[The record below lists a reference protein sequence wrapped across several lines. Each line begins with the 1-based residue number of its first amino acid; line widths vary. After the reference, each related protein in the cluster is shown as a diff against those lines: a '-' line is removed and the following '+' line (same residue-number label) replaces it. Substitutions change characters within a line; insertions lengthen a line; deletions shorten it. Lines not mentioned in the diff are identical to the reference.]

1 MNSRPYS
8 REGWLRLDP
17 VARRLISVRFLRSVA
32 QGALSVDFTLYL
44 RALNFTAAEIGLLLM
59 AGGLAGAVLSVF
71 IGMASDRAERR
82 TFLLVYEAGLA
93 LGTALVILIPG
104 AFVLYVV
111 AGLFGFGRGA
121 NGASGPFA
129 PAEQAWL
136 AQTIPGQERGMVFS
150 FNAALQFWGMG
161 LGALL
166 AAILPHV
173 WPGAGGP
180 AAYNTV
186 FLLNLTVAMVNF
198 WQIKGLREQPAPA
211 ATSTAEPEE
220 ARVAA
225 RENKAMATLV
235 AVNMI
240 NSLGVGLVAPIL
252 PYWFA
257 VRYGVGPDAI
267 GPVYFLTF
275 LLTGLASLV
284 VGRYSEKAGLVRS
297 IVLPRLAG
305 VVLMVAMA
313 FMPTYGLSAGLYLLR
328 SVLNRGSVGARQ
340 AFGLGL
346 VRDRRRGLA
355 SSLNAVSWSVPSSL
369 GPALSGWLLEM
380 GPLFWPFVLAAMLQL
395 SYVVLFKKLLGRYE
409 GGPAPQE
416 SA

>member
-1 MNSRPYS
+1 MDRRPYT
-8 REGWLRLDP
+8 REGWRRLDP
-17 VARRLISVRFLRSVA
+17 VARRLISVRFLRSIA

-44 RALNFTAAEIGLLLM
+44 RARDFSAAEIGLLLM
-59 AGGLAGAVLSVF
+59 AGGLAGAALSIL

-93 LGTALVILIPG
+93 LGTALVILLP
-104 AFVLYVV
+104 ATAVLYTV

-136 AQTIPGQERGMVFS
+136 AQTIPGNERGLVFS

-166 AAILPHV
+166 AAALPRV
-173 WPGAGGP
+173 WAGPSGYQ
-180 AAYNTV
+180 AV
-186 FLLNLTVAMVNF
+186 FLLNLVVAVVNF
-198 WQIKGLREQPAPA
+198 LQIKGLKERRVPPAGR
-211 ATSTAEPEE
+211 AEPDEATE
-220 ARVAA
+220 ARVTA
-225 RENKAMATLV
+225 RENKAMLTLV
-235 AVNMI
+235 FVNSV
-240 NSLGVGLVAPIL
+240 NSLGVGLIAPIL

-257 VRYGVGPDAI
+257 VRYGVGAESI

-275 LLTGLASLV
+275 LLTGAASLFI
-284 VGRYSEKAGLVRS
+284 GRHSEKAGLVRS
-297 IVLPRLAG
+297 IILPRLLG
-305 VVLMVAMA
+305 VILLAAMP
-313 FMPTYGLSAGLYLLR
+313 FLPTYGLCAAFYVLR

-340 AFGLGL
+340 AFSLGL

-369 GPALSGWLLEM
+369 GPALSGWLLLF
-380 GPLFWPFVLAAMLQL
+380 GALSWPLVLAAALQL
-395 SYVVLFKKLLGRYE
+395 GYIILFKTMLGRYE
-409 GGPAPQE
+409 EGPVRNQPA
-416 SA
+416 